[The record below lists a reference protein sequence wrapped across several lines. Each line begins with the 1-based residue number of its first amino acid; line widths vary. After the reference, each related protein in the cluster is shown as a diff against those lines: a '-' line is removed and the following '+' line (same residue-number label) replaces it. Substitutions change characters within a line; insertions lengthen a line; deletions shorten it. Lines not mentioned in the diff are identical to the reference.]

1 MGSAGRDGDRAAVYA
16 AEDQWTAT
24 IDRGGRVDFFG
35 STFDLSP
42 QLRFGSL
49 AAMAAYVD
57 RLVADT
63 DSVPVVVRH
72 RRGSTKAHYA
82 AGVIAIPADAQWAC
96 RESVLLHE
104 FAHHR
109 VGVAHGHDAV
119 FRGHMLDLVELRLG
133 PEAALL
139 LRTGYTEQ
147 GLAVSRD
154 VD

>member
-16 AEDQWTAT
+16 AEDQWSSTL
-24 IDRGGRVDFFG
+24 DRGGRVDFFG

-42 QLRFGSL
+42 QVRFGSL

-57 RLVADT
+57 RLVVET
-63 DSVPVVVRH
+63 DCAPVVVRH

-82 AGVIAIPADAQWAC
+82 AGIIAIPADAQWAC

-109 VGVAHGHDAV
+109 VGAEHGHDAA
-119 FRGHMLDLVELRLG
+119 FRRGMLDLVELRLG
-133 PEAALL
+133 PAAALL
-139 LRTGYTEQ
+139 LRTGYAEQ
-147 GLAVSRD
+147 GLGVSRD